1 MALPDL
7 TGQNIENT
15 YQRVLQTDGINV
27 YDGTG
32 SLVTLQSVSVPFEF
46 KSTDLYSTTSSL
58 EITGSVSVANT
69 LTVEDNL
76 IVRDGTTFAI
86 LIDTNSGSLTDI
98 SGNPS
103 IDWFNRLQYDSAGVN
118 SVDYDT
124 RQMYDANAVISI
136 EYGRRRQYD
145 STGEISIDYEVGQQY
160 DSSGI
165 TSIDYRGREQYDGT
179 ATTSINYNTRRLF
192 DVNATRSLDW
202 AGRRAYDLNDVIS
215 FNWRDRLLQTPNG
228 SAILDWN
235 TNGTAKILGSL
246 VVTGS
251 LDVTGSAFIR
261 NLAST
266 PQTSVVTINA
276 ATGQLFLTASSA
288 LGGGGAT
295 VKAGAV
301 SSASF
306 GGSPFTSSVT
316 FGTAYGDT
324 QYAVTLTGEDDR
336 IYVVNSK
343 QTTGFVINTNSSTLF
358 TGSVYWIATPYY
370 NS

>member
-58 EITGSVSVANT
+58 EITGSVSIANT

-76 IVRDGTTFAI
+76 IVRDGNTFAI
-86 LIDTNSGSLTDI
+86 LIDTNFGSLTDI

-103 IDWFNRLQYDSAGVN
+103 IDWFNRQQYDGGGAT
-118 SVDYDT
+118 SVDYGS
-124 RQMYDANAVISI
+124 RQLIDPTAAVSI
-136 EYGRRRQYD
+136 DYEKRRQYD
-145 STGEISIDYEVGQQY
+145 SSGVASIDYEVGQQY

-179 ATTSINYNTRRLF
+179 GIPSINYDTRRLYDF
-192 DVNATRSLDW
+192 NATRSLDW

-266 PQTSVVTINA
+266 AQTSVVTINA

-343 QTTGFVINTNSSTLF
+343 QTTGFIINTNSSTLF